1 MRGDQDFAS
10 ITSDQLVIDRLGEP
24 RFDSPL
30 KFDSESHAANEHFV
44 TDDDQVLVSID
55 RIRTTE
61 SGVPL
66 GYEEA
71 GPREGIFFN
80 PSETTAA
87 FVTCGGLSPGLNN
100 VIRSAYYELAHN
112 YRVPNILGVRNGYK
126 GLNPESNLKPVRLD
140 KGFVDSIDQLGGTIL
155 GTSRGPQ
162 EPSMMV
168 DSLVDHG

>member
-61 SGVPL
+61 SGAPL

-80 PSETTAA
+80 PSDTTAA
-87 FVTCGGLSPGLNN
+87 FVTCGG
-100 VIRSAYYELAHN
+100 R
-112 YRVPNILGVRNGYK
+112 
-126 GLNPESNLKPVRLD
+126 
-140 KGFVDSIDQLGGTIL
+140 
-155 GTSRGPQ
+155 
-162 EPSMMV
+162 
-168 DSLVDHG
+168 